1 MLPLQKGEYKK
12 ILKNMKRILIFSLAY
27 YPNFIGGAE
36 VAVKE
41 ITDRLGGDF
50 EFHMVTLGAK
60 SDLPEEKIGNAFVH
74 RVGAVSPFS
83 KYLFPFRACKK
94 ACELHRENRFDSVW
108 AIMANYAG
116 FGALFFKLKNPMVSF
131 VLTLQEGD
139 PIGYIKRRVG
149 VLYPLFKLIFK
160 KADRI
165 TAISNYLATWA
176 QSMNTKVPVTVVPN
190 GVDLNRFQNPDL
202 RIKNGERAE
211 MRKKL
216 GFEETDTV
224 LVTTSRL
231 VVKNGVGDVI
241 EALRFLPENVKFL
254 VVGAGP
260 LEKVL
265 KASVEAYKLD
275 KRVVFVGF
283 MEHTHLPQYLH
294 MSDIFIRPSL
304 SEGMGNSFV
313 EAMASGLP
321 VIATPVGGI
330 PDFLT
335 DRVTGIFCK
344 PHDPKS
350 IADAV
355 ITLLF
360 GPQLRATIIENA
372 QKMVSERYDWNLVA
386 GEMKNVLGKK

>member
-12 ILKNMKRILIFSLAY
+12 SLKNMKKILIFSLAY
-27 YPNFIGGAE
+27 YPNFVGGAE

-50 EFHMVTLGAK
+50 EFHMITLGVK
-60 SDLPEEKIGNAFVH
+60 SDLPEEKIGNVFVH
-74 RVGAVSPFS
+74 RVGTVSTFS

-94 ACELHRENRFDSVW
+94 ACELHRENIFDVTW

-116 FGALFFKLKNPMVSF
+116 FAGLFFKLKNREVPF

-149 VLYPLFKLIFK
+149 IFYPLFKLIFK
-160 KADRI
+160 RADRI
-165 TAISNYLATWA
+165 TAISNYLAQWA
-176 QSMNTKVPVTVVPN
+176 RSMNPKASVTVVPN
-190 GVDLNRFQNPDL
+190 GVDVQRFMIHDSGFMN
-202 RIKNGERAE
+202 KERVG
-211 MRKKL
+211 MREKW

-241 EALRFLPENVKFL
+241 ESLRFLPENVKFL

-260 LEKVL
+260 LEKTL
-265 KASVEAYKLD
+265 KASVEAYKLSQ
-275 KRVVFVGF
+275 RVVFTGF
-283 MEHTHLPQYLH
+283 VEHTHLPQYLH

-304 SEGMGNSFV
+304 SEGMGNSFI

-355 ITLLF
+355 TALLF
-360 GPQLRATIIENA
+360 GPSLRATIVENA
-372 QKMVSERYDWNLVA
+372 QKMVAERYDWNLIA
-386 GEMKNVLGKK
+386 GEIKKVFE